1 MSADVQSLKAAVS
14 FRELVSETHEPDR
27 TGKVLCPVHDDH
39 TPSCHIYRDGF
50 KCFSCGAHGDAV
62 DWLEAVHAL
71 STAEAI
77 KELERRAGG
86 YIPPVAER
94 PVKVKRLE
102 PTFKPVSNH
111 LVKRHDRA
119 AQQLRYL
126 PQAMTGRGFV
136 LSDLRRLGFAAESHD
151 AVFPITG
158 PDGAVLAL
166 KRRYARPG
174 SGPRYRYTTPG
185 HGTPA
190 WCSPDFDKD
199 EVLII
204 EGELNG
210 MICWLAC
217 PELAVMGVAGTGGAL
232 HTAALTGRT
241 VYVYADGDE
250 PGQKARDKWASSAL
264 SAGAAKVF
272 VLDPWPAD
280 ACESAGQ
287 EGRAALQK
295 RLAGSL
301 ETTKSFD
308 AIKSFSASNT
318 ASKDLRLAQ
327 GKPDLMFSCSR
338 FSSGPKIGG
347 KPCL

>member
-14 FRELVSETHEPDR
+14 FRKLVSETHEPDR
-27 TGKVLCPVHDDH
+27 AGKVLCPVHDDH

-50 KCFSCGAHGDAV
+50 KCFSCGAHGDAL
-62 DWLEAVHAL
+62 DWLEAVHDL

-94 PVKVKRLE
+94 PAKVSRPA

-111 LVKRHDRA
+111 LLKQHIRA
-119 AQQLRYL
+119 AQHLRYL
-126 PQAMTGRGFV
+126 PQAMSGRGFV
-136 LSDLRRLGFAAESHD
+136 LSDLRRLVFAAEGHD

-190 WCSPDFDKD
+190 WCSPDFGKS
-199 EVLII
+199 ETVLIV
-204 EGELNG
+204 EGELNA

-217 PELAVMGVAGTGGAL
+217 PELAVMGVAGTGGSL

-241 VYVYADGDE
+241 VYVCADGDE
-250 PGQKARDKWASSAL
+250 PGQKARDKWSAQAL
-264 SAGAAKVF
+264 SVGACKVYA
-272 VLDPWPAD
+272 LDPWPAD
-280 ACESAGQ
+280 ACEIA
-287 EGRAALQK
+287 GRAGREKLSELLSK
-295 RLAGSL
+295 SCR
-301 ETTKSFD
+301 SFD
-308 AIKSFSASNT
+308 AVKPFSASNT
-318 ASKDLRLAQ
+318 ASKDLRLSQ

-338 FSSGPKIGG
+338 FSSGPKLGG